1 MSNTEEVPSAPAPSV
16 APAPPASAE
25 SAAPPSA
32 STRLQRLRRPLMIF
46 GPLVVVCL
54 ALYFYLTGGR
64 HQSTNDAYVQAAR
77 VAISSNV
84 SGRVVEM
91 AVRDNQSVHRGDL
104 LYRLDDAP
112 FRIAVRE
119 AEAQLS
125 SATLQVESLKA
136 NFRQRS
142 SQATAAREAFAFQ
155 QSELARQRKLLSSGI
170 TSQAAVDRAGHALDD
185 ARGALATAQQETGAV
200 RAQLGG
206 DANIAPAQHPSVQAA
221 QAALDR
227 AQLDLSYT
235 RVLAPAEGVVTRVES
250 LQVGNYVAAHTPV
263 FALVST
269 GDVWIEA
276 NFKEDQLAHMR
287 AGQEARVRID
297 SYPGR
302 DFRGRVASVSPGT
315 GSQFSLLPPE
325 NATGNWVKV
334 VQRLPV
340 RIELPEAQRDI
351 GMHAG
356 LSATVNVDT
365 RWQRHLVRAA
375 ALEPPAPEALAR
387 R

>member
-1 MSNTEEVPSAPAPSV
+1 MSTPEPVIPEAS
-16 APAPPASAE
+16 PAPPP
-25 SAAPPSA
+25 AP
-32 STRLQRLRRPLMIF
+32 TILQRLRLPLMIF
-46 GPLVVVCL
+46 GPLVVVVL

-84 SGRVVEM
+84 AGRVIEV
-91 AVRDNQSVHRGDL
+91 AVRDNQAVRRGDL

-119 AEAQLS
+119 AEAQLAA
-125 SATLQVESLKA
+125 ATLQVESLKA
-136 NFRQRS
+136 NYRQRS
-142 SQATAAREAFAFQ
+142 SQTTAAREAYAFQ

-170 TSQAAVDRAGHALDD
+170 ASQAAVDRATHALDD
-185 ARGALATAQQETGAV
+185 ARGALAAAQQETGAV
-200 RAQLGG
+200 VAQLGG
-206 DANIAPAQHPSVQAA
+206 QADIAPDQHPEVEAA

-227 AQLDLSYT
+227 ARLDLSYT
-235 RVLAPAEGVVTRVES
+235 QVLAPTDGVVTRVES

-276 NFKEDQLAHMR
+276 NFKEDQLAHMVP
-287 AGQEARVRID
+287 GQEASIKID

-302 DFRGRVASVSPGT
+302 RFRGRVASVSPGT
-315 GSQFSLLPPE
+315 GSQFSLLPAE

-340 RIELPEAQRDI
+340 RIELLPADRDVA
-351 GMHAG
+351 MHVG
-356 LSATVNVDT
+356 LSANVDVDT
-365 RWQRHLVRAA
+365 RWQRHLFRAA
-375 ALEPPAPEALAR
+375 ALEPPTAEAVAR

>member
-1 MSNTEEVPSAPAPSV
+1 MATTETPADSPEL
-16 APAPPASAE
+16 P
-25 SAAPPSA
+25 AAP
-32 STRLQRLRRPLMIF
+32 TLLQRLRLPLMIL

-84 SGRVVEM
+84 GGRVVEV
-91 AVRDNQSVHRGDL
+91 AVRDNQPVRRGDL

-119 AEAQLS
+119 AEAQLAA
-125 SATLQVESLKA
+125 ATLQVESLKA
-136 NFRQRS
+136 NYRQRS
-142 SQATAAREAFAFQ
+142 SQTTAAREAYAFQ

-170 TSQAAVDRAGHALDD
+170 ASQSAVDRATHALDD

-200 RAQLGG
+200 LAQLGG
-206 DANIAPAQHPSVQAA
+206 DANIAPAQHPGVQAA
-221 QAALDR
+221 QATLDSAR
-227 AQLDLSYT
+227 LDLSYT
-235 RVLAPAEGVVTRVES
+235 SVHAPADGVVTRVES

-276 NFKEDQLAHMR
+276 NFKEDQLAHMQP
-287 AGQEARVRID
+287 GQEASIKID

-302 DFRGRVASVSPGT
+302 RFRGLVASVSPGT
-315 GSQFSLLPPE
+315 GSQFSLLPAE

-340 RIELPEAQRDI
+340 RIEVLPADRDVA
-351 GMHAG
+351 MHVG
-356 LSATVNVDT
+356 LSATVDVDT
-365 RWQRHLVRAA
+365 GWQRHLFRSAT
-375 ALEPPAPEALAR
+375 LEPSTPEALAR